1 MKKYYILTL
10 AISLFT
16 CSQAMGN
23 LSAPQN
29 VIEKPVTTTREI
41 TQNTIPNGEI
51 QSSLTDEF
59 IANLRDCKPYEEKAS
74 FNLMGAKI
82 SYKIKIDGWVNDFCT
97 YHLSGKI
104 NSLGKD
110 LKSSWGIKIKDSE
123 ISKIEPQ
130 IKCDFNKEQ
139 LNSVVDAIIE
149 EDKQNI
155 DQINKMMND
164 PQATYTIPDFNQLSP
179 AEKKLMEIITVDKA
193 CTIVNSQELMQ
204 QITQLGTETQKSK

>member
-82 SYKIKIDGWVNDFCT
+82 SYKIKIDGWVKGLRASP
-97 YHLSGKI
+97 LSG
-104 NSLGKD
+104 NTSLFGTD
-110 LKSSWGIKIKDSE
+110 L
-123 ISKIEPQ
+123 
-130 IKCDFNKEQ
+130 
-139 LNSVVDAIIE
+139 
-149 EDKQNI
+149 
-155 DQINKMMND
+155 
-164 PQATYTIPDFNQLSP
+164 
-179 AEKKLMEIITVDKA
+179 
-193 CTIVNSQELMQ
+193 
-204 QITQLGTETQKSK
+204 